1 MFNKDIKFDNDAR
14 EELLMGINT
23 LANAVKVTF
32 GPQGNCVVIADVDK
46 QPRVT
51 KDGVS
56 VAKEIQLDDPYKN
69 VGAQLIKE
77 AALKTVNAVGDAT
90 TTSTILA
97 QELVNELNKQ
107 LSQGES
113 PIVLKQKLN
122 NSLEQALVYIKSK
135 TIPIEDKDIENIAT
149 ISANNDKEIGK
160 LIGDAFK
167 TIGRDGVITVEESPG
182 IDTRVSI
189 SKGMQFDKG
198 YVAQHFVTDY
208 AKDVCVLDNPY
219 ILITDHK
226 IQRLKDLQFVLSQVI
241 TEGRSILLIA
251 EDFDDSVVE
260 TLKLNK
266 LNGTLKVCAIKAP
279 SFGEYRETVLN
290 SIAILTGGTFV
301 SYESGLEISDV
312 TIGMLG
318 SCAKVTVTK
327 DKTTIVGGNGDPNNI
342 NKEIELIRKTIS
354 DLNQDPS
361 NEGSFVLK
369 FYKELL
375 AKLTGGIAVIYVG
388 GVTDLER
395 GERRDRVDDAVAA
408 TKAAIEEGVVL
419 GGGLTYYYAGLS
431 ILNDIPEEEQSE
443 ALIDTLP
450 KIIKLLIE
458 STGEDPNEILIHI
471 TEKIGFDANTKKCVD
486 MYQAGIIDPAKAVRV
501 ALENAVSVA
510 NLFLSTQC
518 VIVPILNNQIIM

>member
-1 MFNKDIKFDNDAR
+1 MFSKDIKFDNEAR
-14 EELLMGINT
+14 ESLLMGINT

-32 GPQGNCVVIADVDK
+32 GPQGNCVVITDVDK

-56 VAKEIQLDDPYKN
+56 VAKEIQLSDPYKN
-69 VGAQLIKE
+69 AGAQLVKE
-77 AALKTVNAVGDAT
+77 AALKTVNSVGDAT

-97 QELVNELNKQ
+97 QELTNALHKEINA
-107 LSQGES
+107 GNS
-113 PIVLKQKLN
+113 PIKLKKALN
-122 NSLEQALVYIKSK
+122 ASLQTAIDYIKER

-182 IDTRVSI
+182 IDTRVDI

-198 YVAQHFVTDY
+198 YVAQHFVTNY
-208 AKDVCVLDNPY
+208 VKDVCVLDNPY
-219 ILITDHK
+219 VLITDHK
-226 IQRLKDLQFVLSQVI
+226 IQRLKDLQFVLGQVI
-241 TEGRSILLIA
+241 SEGRSILLIA
-251 EDFDDSVVE
+251 EDYDDSVIE
-260 TLKLNK
+260 ALKLNK

-279 SFGEYRETVLN
+279 SFGEYRHVILN
-290 SIAILTGGTFV
+290 SIAVLTGGTFV
-301 SYESGLEISDV
+301 SYESELEISDV
-312 TIGMLG
+312 TLGMLG
-318 SCAKVTVTK
+318 SCNKVTVTK
-327 DKTTIVGGNGDPNNI
+327 DKTTLVGGEGDPDNI
-342 NKEIELIRKTIS
+342 NATIQSIRNILST
-354 DLNQDPS
+354 LNQDPS
-361 NEGSFVLK
+361 KEGGFEIK

-375 AKLTGGIAVIYVG
+375 AKLTGGIAIIYVG

-419 GGGLTYYYAGLS
+419 GGGLTYYYAGLV
-431 ILNDIPEEEQSE
+431 IE
-443 ALIDTLP
+443 DTLP
-450 KIIKLLIE
+450 EDLQSNALLTALIRIIEILIE
-458 STGEDPNEILIHI
+458 STGENPDKILANVTEEI
-471 TEKIGFDANTKKCVD
+471 GYDANSCKCVN
-486 MYQAGIIDPAKAVRV
+486 MYEAGIIDPAKAVRV

-518 VIVPILNNQIIM
+518 VIVPILDNQILV